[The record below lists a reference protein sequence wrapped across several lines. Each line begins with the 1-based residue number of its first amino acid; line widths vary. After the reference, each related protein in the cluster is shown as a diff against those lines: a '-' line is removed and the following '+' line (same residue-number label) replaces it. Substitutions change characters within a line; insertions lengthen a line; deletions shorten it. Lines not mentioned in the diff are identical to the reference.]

1 MITKEAYCEEHNLN
15 YEGIYLIHNDISILT
30 SRCDLCEEEFN
41 IERKKDEDQE
51 IKLKN
56 DENALKLLNTF
67 EKSNIPLR
75 YREKDF
81 DNYVCDNDENK
92 LNALKLIKN
101 NQVIGLGS
109 GRAATSL
116 VKSLAKLIKLK
127 NYNIKG
133 IPTSLQIKLV
143 AEKAGIELIQSDQVN
158 HIDIVFDG
166 ADQIDSEK
174 YVIKGGGGALLRE
187 NILFSLANKVVVM
200 ADKTKFV
207 KNFTRT
213 VPIEIHPLARNTIIN
228 SIKKLGGESKIRS
241 LDRGYPFFTENG
253 NIILDC
259 DFGTIKNPKTLTQ
272 KIKLIPG
279 VLESGIFLRKPDI
292 IYKAKTNGKFEII

>member
-1 MITKEAYCEEHNLN
+1 LSYDDAMEALSS
-15 YEGIYLIHNDISILT
+15 D
-30 SRCDLCEEEFN
+30 
-41 IERKKDEDQE
+41 
-51 IKLKN
+51 
-56 DENALKLLNTF
+56 
-67 EKSNIPLR
+67 
-75 YREKDF
+75 
-81 DNYVCDNDENK
+81 
-92 LNALKLIKN
+92 ALKLIKN

-213 VPIEIHPLARNTIIN
+213 VPIEIHPLARNAIIN